1 MTIENPITSNNLP
14 ESVLSSFQGRRVL
27 VTGAD
32 GFIGSHL
39 AENLLRLRA
48 KVGIFVR
55 GSARLGCGSWNFRC
69 LEAAPDSFESII
81 AADIASADALSLIR
95 DFDPEIVFHLAA
107 IAYVN
112 YSFDRP
118 REVFLTNA
126 VGTQNVLEAAR
137 LSRTIE
143 RVIIMSSS
151 EVYGPCQS
159 PAIAEDHP
167 LNPTSPYAA
176 SKLAADRLAWSYRQ
190 TYGLPVIILRPFNTY
205 GPRHTYDVIPKFI
218 KLALRNEPL
227 PICGDGLQERDFTYV
242 SDTVKGLLL
251 AASNPNAVG
260 AVINLGSSRC
270 VTIRNVAECIVRLAE
285 SRSPIVHV
293 EPRMAEVTRLCA
305 NTGFARDLLGF
316 RATVSLEDGL
326 AATIAWERVRKTP

>member
-1 MTIENPITSNNLP
+1 M
-14 ESVLSSFQGRRVL
+14 
-27 VTGAD
+27 
-32 GFIGSHL
+32 
-39 AENLLRLRA
+39 
-48 KVGIFVR
+48 
-55 GSARLGCGSWNFRC
+55 
-69 LEAAPDSFESII
+69 
-81 AADIASADALSLIR
+81 
-95 DFDPEIVFHLAA
+95 
-107 IAYVN
+107 
-112 YSFDRP
+112 
-118 REVFLTNA
+118 
-126 VGTQNVLEAAR
+126 
-137 LSRTIE
+137 
-143 RVIIMSSS
+143 
-151 EVYGPCQS
+151 
-159 PAIAEDHP
+159 
-167 LNPTSPYAA
+167 
-176 SKLAADRLAWSYRQ
+176 
-190 TYGLPVIILRPFNTY
+190 
-205 GPRHTYDVIPKFI
+205 IPKFI

-227 PICGDGLQERDFTYV
+227 PICGDGLQERDFAYV